1 MSIFFEV
8 TVKAT
13 ARLLIEM
20 KDGQT
25 AEEALAVAVSE
36 SRMIGDITAE
46 NPQLIAAE
54 NVGES
59 RRHCDDVI
67 SL

>member
-1 MSIFFEV
+1 MSVFFEV

-13 ARLLIEM
+13 ARLLVEM
-20 KDGQT
+20 DEGQT

-46 NPQLIAAE
+46 NARLIAAE
-54 NVGES
+54 NLGES